1 MIEHQILEPEQKALE
16 INLNEKIYG
25 TFAEIGAGQEVARYF
40 FQVGAAVGT
49 VAKTMS
55 AYDKTFSDI
64 IYGRE
69 NKGRYVCES
78 RLYKMLDHE
87 YDLMVNRL
95 QKERPGTNFF
105 VFSDTVAAVNYSNTI
120 KGNGWLGVRFQ
131 LHSESEPNEFIIHVK
146 LLDKL
151 NHQQQQAIGILGVNL
166 LYASYYYHEN
176 VEQMLISLMDNLKGR
191 VAIDMARISG
201 PDFQDLDSRWLSLL
215 LVKNN
220 LTDIAIFGP
229 DGRNLH
235 ASEFLYRK
243 SLLIVRGNFLPPT
256 KVNMDM
262 LESGFRQ
269 FVEEEDVDKAKAMA
283 LVEITI
289 NNLFYKED
297 TVKKDFLD
305 RANLLCALGQ
315 TVIISNCEERSKLVE
330 YFEDFKVN
338 KIGLVIGVHELRT
351 IFTQNTYNKNDDGK
365 LLISLGRLFSKNTK
379 IYGYPIRDMQT
390 KRYVNCNNID
400 LPDGMI
406 FLFSHLLKKGRIE
419 DIYNVDMSFMKI
431 FSGEVHEMILNNDPA
446 WEEMVPE
453 KVADLIKEQNLFGF
467 NPKFI
472 KS

>member
-1 MIEHQILEPEQKALE
+1 MKNHQILEPEQKALE
-16 INLNEKIYG
+16 INLNPKIYG
-25 TFAEIGAGQEVARYF
+25 TFAEIGAGQEVARFF
-40 FQVGAAVGT
+40 FQAGAAVGT
-49 VAKTMS
+49 IAKTMS
-55 AYDKTFSDI
+55 AYDKTYSDI
-64 IYGRE
+64 IYGQE

-87 YDLMVNRL
+87 YNLMVNRL
-95 QKERPGTNFF
+95 QTDRPGTNFF

-120 KGNGWLGVRFQ
+120 KGNGWLGLRFQ
-131 LHSESEPNEFIIHVK
+131 LHADSEPNDFILHVK

-151 NHQQQQAIGILGVNL
+151 NLQQQQAIGILGVNL
-166 LYASYYYHEN
+166 IYAAYYYNDN
-176 VEQMLISLMDNLKGR
+176 VEKMLVSLMEGLKGR
-191 VAIDMARISG
+191 VIIDMVRLSG
-201 PDFQDLDSRWLSLL
+201 PDFEHIDNRWLSLL

-229 DGRNLH
+229 DGKNLH

-256 KVNMDM
+256 LVNMDM
-262 LESGFRQ
+262 LESGFQQ
-269 FVEEEDVDKAKAMA
+269 FIEEDDVDAEKAVS

-297 TVKKDFLD
+297 TVEKDFLD

-351 IFTQNTYNKNDDGK
+351 IFTQNAYSKDDDGK

-379 IYGYPIRDMQT
+379 IYGYPIRDLKT
-390 KRYVNCNNID
+390 KKYVNCGNID

-419 DIYNVDMSFMKI
+419 DIYNVDRAFMKI
-431 FSGEVHEMILNNDPA
+431 FSGEVHEMILNNDPT

-453 KVADLIKEQNLFGF
+453 KVVELIKEQNLFGY
-467 NPKFI
+467 NSKFV